1 MKVICCRCLR
11 RLPCQKSMS
20 RLLAAD
26 PSATGSMP
34 PTELVEIGCGHLLAS
49 TGILSTN
56 SRRALID
63 LKTGA
68 ATQHRANTEQTPS
81 KHRAQT
87 EQRGREGGGGE
98 GKDPRRGN
106 NHDWDPPPAPWCSLA
121 LLGAPWRSFDRFDS
135 PTDCLLCLLINV
147 DEALPQQISRFTP
160 KNNDRFP

>member
-87 EQRGREGGGGE
+87 EQRGREGEGEKERILGGE
-98 GKDPRRGN
+98 IIMTGILLLLLG
-106 NHDWDPPPAPWCSLA
+106 APWRSLA
-121 LLGAPWRSFDRFDS
+121 LLGAPSID
-135 PTDCLLCLLINV
+135 L
-147 DEALPQQISRFTP
+147 TP
-160 KNNDRFP
+160 PLTAFFVY

>member
-81 KHRAQT
+81 QDRAQT
-87 EQRGREGGGGE
+87 EHRPSKEGGRGEGGGGE

-106 NHDWDPPPAPWCSLA
+106 NHDWDLPPAPWCSLA
-121 LLGAPWRSFDRFDS
+121 LLGAPSID
-135 PTDCLLCLLINV
+135 L
-147 DEALPQQISRFTP
+147 TP
-160 KNNDRFP
+160 PLTAFFVY